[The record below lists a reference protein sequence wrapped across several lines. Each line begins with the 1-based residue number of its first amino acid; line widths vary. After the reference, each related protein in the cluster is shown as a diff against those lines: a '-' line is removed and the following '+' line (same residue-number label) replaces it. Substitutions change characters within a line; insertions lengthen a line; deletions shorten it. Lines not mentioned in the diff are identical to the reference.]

1 MTLEGL
7 NEYVKDLRAKGLT
20 KIDASVEVDPDD
32 EDNIFVVKTKETY
45 TLESEADADQLIEEA
60 GQSAT
65 CVGHDKKFKQGKVN
79 KQGEVTRPDCYIV
92 VIKHNL

>member
-7 NEYVKDLRAKGLT
+7 NEYVKELRSKGLT
-20 KIDASVEVDPDD
+20 KIDVSVEVDPDD

-45 TLESEADADQLIEEA
+45 TVEDESSADTLIEEA
-60 GQSAT
+60 GQLAT

-92 VIKHNL
+92 VLKHNL